1 MNTQI
6 FKDFIFISNL
16 WVRLGKY
23 EKFSGECGELKEKK
37 KFTRTIADK
46 IYEYVNNSLKIGHDI
61 PVQIIYILL
70 ISHFV

>member
-23 EKFSGECGELKEKK
+23 ETFSGECGELKEKK
-37 KFTRTIADK
+37 NYAD
-46 IYEYVNNSLKIGHDI
+46 NRGQNL
-61 PVQIIYILL
+61 
-70 ISHFV
+70 